1 MDTQPVQKILKKIWM
16 TMSLSKVWDRMIE
29 DQVDGMCRTKYS
41 EFFIMNGYKI
51 ERMLDGQVF
60 VYDTRGESHF
70 YSEIGPRERLVIERN
85 GFVKGSNILTIDY
98 LEVKL
103 EEINELIRHYI
114 DLGKDDLLVKAKEK
128 RKRLISKIHKHYN
141 KIK

>member
-1 MDTQPVQKILKKIWM
+1 
-16 TMSLSKVWDRMIE
+16 
-29 DQVDGMCRTKYS
+29 
-41 EFFIMNGYKI
+41 MNGYKI

-60 VYDTRGESHF
+60 IYDTRGESHF

-114 DLGKDDLLVKAKEK
+114 DLGKDDLLVKGKEK

>member
-60 VYDTRGESHF
+60 IYDTRGESHF

>member
-16 TMSLSKVWDRMIE
+16 TMSLSKVWDKMIE

-60 VYDTRGESHF
+60 IYDTRGESHF

-85 GFVKGSNILTIDY
+85 GFVRGSNILTIDY

>member
-16 TMSLSKVWDRMIE
+16 TMSLSKVWDKMIE

-60 VYDTRGESHF
+60 IYDTRGESHF
-70 YSEIGPRERLVIERN
+70 YSEIDPRERLVIERN
-85 GFVKGSNILTIDY
+85 GFVRGSNILTIDY

>member
-60 VYDTRGESHF
+60 IYDTRGESHF

-114 DLGKDDLLVKAKEK
+114 DLGKDDLLVKTKKK

>member
-29 DQVDGMCRTKYS
+29 DRVDGMCRTKYS

>member
-1 MDTQPVQKILKKIWM
+1 MDTQPIQKILKKIWM
-16 TMSLSKVWDRMIE
+16 TMSLSKIWDKLIQ
-29 DQVDGMCRTKYS
+29 DQVSGKCKTKYS

-60 VYDTRGESHF
+60 IYDTRGESHF

-85 GFVKGSNILTIDY
+85 GFKKGTSMLTIDY

-103 EEINELIRHYI
+103 DELNSLIRHYL
-114 DLGKDDLLVKAKEK
+114 DLGKDDLLIKAKEK

>member
-1 MDTQPVQKILKKIWM
+1 MDTRPVQKILKKIWM

-70 YSEIGPRERLVIERN
+70 YSKIGPRERLVIERN

>member
-16 TMSLSKVWDRMIE
+16 TMSLSKVWDKMID

-60 VYDTRGESHF
+60 IYDTRGESHF

-85 GFVKGSNILTIDY
+85 GFVRGSNILTIDY

-114 DLGKDDLLVKAKEK
+114 DLGKDDLLAKAKEK

>member
-60 VYDTRGESHF
+60 IYDTRGESHF

-85 GFVKGSNILTIDY
+85 GFVRGSNILTIDY

>member
-60 VYDTRGESHF
+60 IYDTRGESHF

-114 DLGKDDLLVKAKEK
+114 DLGKDDPLVKGKEK

>member
-41 EFFIMNGYKI
+41 EFFIMNVYKI

-60 VYDTRGESHF
+60 IYDTRGESHF

-85 GFVKGSNILTIDY
+85 GFVKGSNILTIDCTA
-98 LEVKL
+98 L
-103 EEINELIRHYI
+103 
-114 DLGKDDLLVKAKEK
+114 
-128 RKRLISKIHKHYN
+128 
-141 KIK
+141 

>member
-1 MDTQPVQKILKKIWM
+1 MDTQPVQRILKKIWM

-60 VYDTRGESHF
+60 IYDTRGESHF